1 MRNPFSGD
9 KTLYIYAIDKK
20 AIFDKIGGG
29 GKIWSRICPKLP
41 MNTLK
46 PLSGLGVV
54 LASTVSAI
62 AGMTVL
68 PASAV
73 TFTGT
78 GTGFSIPDNNATG
91 ASSTITIPTSSN
103 FSITNI
109 TVTLN
114 NLTHSYVGDLIANL
128 TYVPTNTTV
137 SLFNRIGRVT
147 TGLGDASN
155 FNGNYSFN
163 DASTSNIWSV
173 AASGGDDFV
182 IPGGNYF
189 PTGAGSGTL
198 VPILTSLGGS
208 QTAGDWRLTISDLA
222 AADTGSLG
230 SWTLNLEGTPIAPVS
245 VPESNSVLGLLAL
258 GLLGTAAAFKRHW
271 N

>member
-1 MRNPFSGD
+1 
-9 KTLYIYAIDKK
+9 
-20 AIFDKIGGG
+20 
-29 GKIWSRICPKLP
+29 
-41 MNTLK
+41 MNFTTTFK
-46 PLSGLGVV
+46 SLSLAGVV
-54 LASTVSAI
+54 FAGTVSAI
-62 AGMTVL
+62 AVLAAL

-73 TFTGT
+73 SFTGT
-78 GTGFSIPDNNATG
+78 GTGFSIPDDNATG

-114 NLTHSYVGDLIANL
+114 NLTHSWVGDLIANL

-137 SLFNRIGRVT
+137 SLFNRIGRPT
-147 TGLGDASN
+147 DTFGDSSN

-163 DASTSNIWSV
+163 DAFTGNIWSV
-173 AASGGDDFV
+173 AASLGGTSN
-182 IPGGNYF
+182 IPSDNYF
-189 PTGAGSGTL
+189 PTGAGSATL
-198 VPILTSLGGS
+198 APMLTSLGGS
-208 QTAGDWRLTISDLA
+208 QTAGDWRLTISDNA
-222 AADTGSLG
+222 EDDTGSLG

-258 GLLGTAAAFKRHW
+258 GLLGAGAAFRRHW

>member
-1 MRNPFSGD
+1 
-9 KTLYIYAIDKK
+9 
-20 AIFDKIGGG
+20 
-29 GKIWSRICPKLP
+29 

-46 PLSGLGVV
+46 SLSGVGIV

-78 GTGFSIPDNNATG
+78 GTGFNIPDNNATG
-91 ASSTITIPTSSN
+91 ASSTITVPTGSN

-114 NLTHSYVGDLIANL
+114 NLTHGWSGDLIANL

-137 SLFNRIGRVT
+137 SLFNRIIRPDGFRSR
-147 TGLGDASN
+147 SN
-155 FNGNYSFN
+155 FNGTYSFN
-163 DASTSNIWSV
+163 DAFTGDLWAVAFASAST
-173 AASGGDDFV
+173 
-182 IPGGNYF
+182 IPSGNYF
-189 PTGAGSGTL
+189 PTGANSSTV
-198 VPILTSLGGS
+198 VPMLTSLSGS
-208 QTAGDWRLTISDLA
+208 QTAGDWRLTISDNGA
-222 AADTGSLG
+222 SDTGSLG
-230 SWTLNLEGTPIAPVS
+230 SWTLNLEGPPTAPVS

>member
-1 MRNPFSGD
+1 
-9 KTLYIYAIDKK
+9 
-20 AIFDKIGGG
+20 
-29 GKIWSRICPKLP
+29 
-41 MNTLK
+41 MNTTTTFK
-46 PLSGLGVV
+46 SISLSGVV

-78 GTGFSIPDNNATG
+78 GTGFNIPDINATG
-91 ASSTITIPTSSN
+91 ASSTITVPTSSN

-114 NLTHSYVGDLIANL
+114 NLIHSYVGDLIANL

-137 SLFNRIGRVT
+137 TLFNRIGRVSS
-147 TGLGDASN
+147 GFGDDSN
-155 FNGNYSFN
+155 FNGTYSFN

-173 AASGGDDFV
+173 AASGGNTFN
-182 IPGGNYF
+182 IPSGNYF
-189 PTGAGSGTL
+189 PTGANSSTV
-198 VPILTSLGGS
+198 VPMLTSLGGS
-208 QTAGDWRLTISDLA
+208 QTAGDWRLRISDLSSP
-222 AADTGSLG
+222 DTGRLG
-230 SWTLNLEGTPIAPVS
+230 SWTLNLQGTPLAPVS

-258 GLLGTAAAFKRHW
+258 GLLGTAAAFKRHLD
-271 N
+271 

>member
-1 MRNPFSGD
+1 
-9 KTLYIYAIDKK
+9 
-20 AIFDKIGGG
+20 
-29 GKIWSRICPKLP
+29 
-41 MNTLK
+41 MNTTTTFK
-46 PLSGLGVV
+46 SISLSGVV

-78 GTGFSIPDNNATG
+78 GTGFNIPDINATG
-91 ASSTITIPTSSN
+91 ASSTITVPTGSN

-114 NLTHSYVGDLIANL
+114 NLTHTFVGDLIATL

-137 SLFNRIGRVT
+137 SLFNRIGRPT
-147 TGLGDASN
+147 DTFGDSSN

-163 DASTSNIWSV
+163 DAFTGNLWTV

-208 QTAGDWRLTISDLA
+208 QTAGDWRLTISDNA
-222 AADTGSLG
+222 EDDTGSLG
-230 SWTLNLEGTPIAPVS
+230 SWTLGLQGTPI
-245 VPESNSVLGLLAL
+245 PEPSSGLGLLAL
-258 GLLGTAAAFKRHW
+258 GLLGAGAALKRHW

>member
-1 MRNPFSGD
+1 
-9 KTLYIYAIDKK
+9 
-20 AIFDKIGGG
+20 
-29 GKIWSRICPKLP
+29 
-41 MNTLK
+41 MNFTTNFKSISLA
-46 PLSGLGVV
+46 GVV
-54 LASTVSAI
+54 FAGTVSAI
-62 AGMTVL
+62 AVLTVL

-78 GTGFSIPDNNATG
+78 GTGFNIPENNATG
-91 ASSTITIPTSSN
+91 ASSTITVPTGSN

-114 NLTHSYVGDLIANL
+114 NLTHTFVGDLIATL

-137 SLFNRIGRVT
+137 SLFNRIGRPT
-147 TGLGDASN
+147 DTFGDSSN

-163 DASTSNIWSV
+163 DAFTGNLWTV

-208 QTAGDWRLTISDLA
+208 QTAGDWRLTISDNA
-222 AADTGSLG
+222 EDDTGSLG
-230 SWTLNLEGTPIAPVS
+230 SWTLGLQGTPI
-245 VPESNSVLGLLAL
+245 PEPSSGLGLLAL
-258 GLLGTAAAFKRHW
+258 GLLGAGAALKRHW

>member
-1 MRNPFSGD
+1 
-9 KTLYIYAIDKK
+9 
-20 AIFDKIGGG
+20 
-29 GKIWSRICPKLP
+29 
-41 MNTLK
+41 MNTTTTFK
-46 PLSGLGVV
+46 SISLSGVV
-54 LASTVSAI
+54 FAGTVSAI
-62 AGMTVL
+62 AVLTVL

-78 GTGFSIPDNNATG
+78 GTGFNIPDNNATG

-114 NLTHSYVGDLIANL
+114 NLTHSWLGDLIANL

-137 SLFNRIGRVT
+137 SLFNQIGRPT
-147 TGLGDASN
+147 NTFGDSSN

-163 DASTSNIWSV
+163 DAFTGNLWTV
-173 AASGGDDFV
+173 AASGDGNFN
-182 IPGGNYF
+182 IPSGNYF

-208 QTAGDWRLTISDLA
+208 QTAGDWRLTISDNA
-222 AADTGSLG
+222 EDDTGSLG